1 MPPVG
6 VVPGAGPGAAGGAGI
21 AGGAPGQGGV
31 PQSPQSLAGTAEFS
45 AESIVIQA
53 LKGDASGLEDFIS
66 PKCKG
71 VLGDIRDGKATEK
84 QIADLKK
91 LFVGFQPVGR
101 PKTENGAKVMTIR
114 NADNSTITFRV
125 KKEGEEFK
133 VIEMTVK
140 AGAAKKGR

>member
-1 MPPVG
+1 MPPA
-6 VVPGAGPGAAGGAGI
+6 GAGAAAGF
-21 AGGAPGQGGV
+21 AGGVAGPSGT
-31 PQSPQSLAGTAEFS
+31 PTSPESPAGTAEFS
-45 AESIVIQA
+45 AESIVVQI
-53 LKGDASGLEDFIS
+53 LKGEASGLAEFIS

-84 QIADLKK
+84 QIDDLKK

-114 NADNSTITFRV
+114 NADNSTTTFRV
-125 KKEGEEFK
+125 KKESEEFR

-140 AGAAKKGR
+140 AGVAKKGR